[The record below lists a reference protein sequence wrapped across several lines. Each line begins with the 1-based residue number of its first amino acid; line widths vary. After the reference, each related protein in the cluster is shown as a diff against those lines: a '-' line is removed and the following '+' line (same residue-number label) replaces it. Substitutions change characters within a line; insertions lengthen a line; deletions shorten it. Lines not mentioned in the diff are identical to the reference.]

1 VSADLFNEN
10 LNEIDEE
17 LSYDHSYWKFK
28 GPFGRALACPKIVLV
43 LAFPKNNF
51 TNKTEV
57 ISQIISQSGLF

>member
-1 VSADLFNEN
+1 MSADLFNEN

-28 GPFGRALACPKIVLV
+28 GPFGRALA
-43 LAFPKNNF
+43 FPKNNF